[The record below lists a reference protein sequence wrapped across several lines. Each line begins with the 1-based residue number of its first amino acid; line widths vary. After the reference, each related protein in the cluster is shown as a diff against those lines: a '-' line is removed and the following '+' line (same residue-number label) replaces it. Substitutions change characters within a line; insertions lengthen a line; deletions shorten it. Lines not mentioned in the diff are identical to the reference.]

1 MAQNITLM
9 GASYSDVPA
18 VTLPKT
24 GGGTAE
30 FFDARSVTYSLSGGA
45 TVSVNPSN
53 AIAGQG
59 FSVKLKAPAG
69 YTLSNVSVTMGGV
82 DITSTAFTP
91 DESGGGGGGGS
102 VTITDE
108 ANATGTTCVI
118 TTGSTPTP
126 TEEWET
132 IFDGTT
138 QLVADSPYP
147 YFWIASLS
155 SVTIAADS
163 VWRVTFAGETSR
175 INAVYYDAT
184 YGYMIGNPLY
194 SGGSDDGSGLKYNL
208 FNAGWGAWTGGA
220 DTSYQTGVNLALK
233 IERLVQS

>member
-45 TVSVNPSN
+45 TVSANPSN

-82 DITSTAFTP
+82 DITSTAFIP
-91 DESGGGGGGGS
+91 DESGGGGGGGT

-118 TTGSTPTP
+118 TTGSSPEPPTP
-126 TEEWET
+126 VETWET
-132 IFDGTT
+132 LFDGTT
-138 QLVADSPYP
+138 QLVADTPYP
-147 YFWIASLS
+147 YFWISSLS
-155 SVTIAADS
+155 SVTITADIQGTEANCSGTDAWGQVQTSSLLNLVREGAAQKG
-163 VWRVTFAGETSR
+163 VWG
-175 INAVYYDAT
+175 
-184 YGYMIGNPLY
+184 
-194 SGGSDDGSGLKYNL
+194 SGGEPSKAPVMRLCRGVGSPEQP
-208 FNAGWGAWTGGA
+208 F
-220 DTSYQTGVNLALK
+220 
-233 IERLVQS
+233 